1 MTLNGCDGY
10 FSVGNNGFCVGVQ
23 VLVSDRLYPQLTG
36 TDFRPIL
43 NADADRE
50 MFDHTLES
58 LCTRIA
64 GTTWVSYEVTD
75 RQLAES
81 EAQIKM
87 LAWGLI
93 LLIDLIGILNII
105 NTVCTNIHT
114 RVTEIGTQRATGMSA
129 KSLCKT
135 FLWEGAY
142 YGIYAAVIGSV
153 AGYLC
158 MLLVNSSGTGTIQL
172 TVPPVAA
179 MMEAAVLSI
188 AACMLATAVPL
199 MWIAKMSIVEFIEAA
214 E

>member
-1 MTLNGCDGY
+1 MVRNPLPVNIEGFDAGATCIEESSTITIAGKKMKVLMTLNGYVGY

-23 VLVSDRLYPQLTG
+23 VLVSDRLYPQLAG

-64 GTTWVSYEVTD
+64 GTTWVSYEDTD

-105 NTVCTNIHT
+105 N
-114 RVTEIGTQRATGMSA
+114 MSA
-129 KSLCKT
+129 RIS
-135 FLWEGAY
+135 
-142 YGIYAAVIGSV
+142 
-153 AGYLC
+153 
-158 MLLVNSSGTGTIQL
+158 IQ
-172 TVPPVAA
+172 
-179 MMEAAVLSI
+179 E
-188 AACMLATAVPL
+188 
-199 MWIAKMSIVEFIEAA
+199 
-214 E
+214 